1 MAKLKI
7 ILLGLFLI
15 ILGVG
20 AYFLFGNYSDGY
32 RAGTMIKFSKKGV
45 LFKTYEGELNL
56 GMVLNDQQPSVSV
69 SNIWKFS
76 VKGSKDELNSKLQDA
91 LLNGKRVKV
100 HYDEKFFQF
109 DWRGD
114 TKYIVDEVEILN

>member
-1 MAKLKI
+1 MAKFKIIAIII
-7 ILLGLFLI
+7 ILLI
-15 ILGVG
+15 VGVG
-20 AYFLFGNYSDGY
+20 GYFLFGNYSDGY
-32 RAGTMIKFSKKGV
+32 RAGTMIKFSKRGV

-76 VKGSKDELNSKLQDA
+76 VQGSEDELKSKLQNA

-100 HYDEKFFQF
+100 HYNEKFFQF

-114 TKYIVDEVEILN
+114 TKYIVDEVEILD

>member
-7 ILLGLFLI
+7 IGLILILL

-20 AYFLFGNYSDGY
+20 GYFLFGNYSDGY
-32 RAGTMIKFSKKGV
+32 RAGTMIKFSKRGV

-76 VKGSKDELNSKLQDA
+76 VQGSEDELKSKLQNA

-100 HYDEKFFQF
+100 HYNEKFFQF

-114 TKYIVDEVEILN
+114 TKYIVDEVEILD

>member
-7 ILLGLFLI
+7 IGLI
-15 ILGVG
+15 VIVVILGVG
-20 AYFLFGNYSDGY
+20 GYFLFGNYSDGY
-32 RAGTMIKFSKKGV
+32 RAGTMIKFSKRGV

-56 GMVLNDQQPSVSV
+56 GMVLNEQQPSVSV

-76 VKGSKDELNSKLQDA
+76 VKGSEDELKSKLQNA

-100 HYDEKFFQF
+100 HYNEKFFQF

-114 TKYIVDEVEILN
+114 TKYIVDEVEILD

>member
-7 ILLGLFLI
+7 IGLILI
-15 ILGVG
+15 VLILGVG
-20 AYFLFGNYSDGY
+20 GYFLFGNYSDGY
-32 RAGTMIKFSKKGV
+32 RAGTMIKFSKRGV

-76 VKGSKDELNSKLQDA
+76 VKGSEDELKSKLQNA

-100 HYDEKFFQF
+100 HYNEKFFQF

-114 TKYIVDEVEILN
+114 TKYIVDEVEILD

>member
-7 ILLGLFLI
+7 IGLILI
-15 ILGVG
+15 VLILGVG
-20 AYFLFGNYSDGY
+20 GYFLFGNYSDGY
-32 RAGTMIKFSKKGV
+32 RAGTMIKFSKRGV

-76 VKGSKDELNSKLQDA
+76 VKGSEDELKSKLQNA

-100 HYDEKFFQF
+100 HYNEKFFQF

-114 TKYIVDEVEILN
+114 TKYNVDEVEILD

>member
-7 ILLGLFLI
+7 IALI
-15 ILGVG
+15 LIVLVVGVG
-20 AYFLFGNYSDGY
+20 GYFLFGNYSDGY
-32 RAGTMIKFSKKGV
+32 RAGTMVKFSKKGV

-56 GMVLNDQQPSVSV
+56 GMVLNDQQPGVSV
-69 SNIWKFS
+69 ANIWKFS
-76 VKGSKDELNSKLQDA
+76 VKGSEDELNNKLQQA

-114 TKYIVDEVEILN
+114 TKYIVDEVDILN